1 MPYPVDTQPWAIP
14 LVCWDATPS
23 KVQRCQ
29 QPHLLASLNSLPYWI
44 YWKLLDVASRE
55 KQNFAPH
62 LQPSVKSTRFLLCCA
77 LVPHDHPKP
86 QGPSFQ
92 LINSISA
99 NQLPFNSTSKLTN
112 RTWAGSVWATSI
124 DSASPKC
131 RNVQKCAS
139 AANHNQPYFEEQ
151 VTLAENTLELK
162 FKVLLKSIGSR
173 HRKRMHHTLLRVEVN
188 KLLFKLMQ
196 LFCANDL
203 SVQQVQ
209 RNCQIITSN
218 VNHGLVVFSGFDCNR
233 LLPPLWLLAE
243 KNVQGQDQRVQR
255 SSKIQLR
262 DLVHGTSSNH
272 LQSDVF
278 EILRVWDA
286 SNAQKGCVKCHLMC

>member
-1 MPYPVDTQPWAIP
+1 MPYHVDTQPWAIP

-29 QPHLLASLNSLPYWI
+29 QPLPLRYAHPRNLLASLNSLS
-44 YWKLLDVASRE
+44 YWKLLDVASPE

-131 RNVQKCAS
+131 RNVQC
-139 AANHNQPYFEEQ
+139 
-151 VTLAENTLELK
+151 V
-162 FKVLLKSIGSR
+162 
-173 HRKRMHHTLLRVEVN
+173 
-188 KLLFKLMQ
+188 
-196 LFCANDL
+196 
-203 SVQQVQ
+203 QVQ
-209 RNCQIITSN
+209 PTTTNPTSR
-218 VNHGLVVFSGFDCNR
+218 SK
-233 LLPPLWLLAE
+233 LPW
-243 KNVQGQDQRVQR
+243 
-255 SSKIQLR
+255 
-262 DLVHGTSSNH
+262 
-272 LQSDVF
+272 
-278 EILRVWDA
+278 
-286 SNAQKGCVKCHLMC
+286 QKTP